1 MLNGD
6 QLIPNHGENANLY
19 HARSHC
25 VLRLIHRRPV
35 QLANYSKH
43 RPTNN
48 VLANLTFELVIQYLL
63 IYYHASYYEIPLNEM
78 VNLIL

>member
-6 QLIPNHGENANLY
+6 QLIPNHGESANLY

-25 VLRLIHRRPV
+25 ALRLVHRRPL
-35 QLANYSKH
+35 QLASYSEH

-48 VLANLTFELVIQYLL
+48 LLANLTFELVIQYLL

-78 VNLIL
+78 VN